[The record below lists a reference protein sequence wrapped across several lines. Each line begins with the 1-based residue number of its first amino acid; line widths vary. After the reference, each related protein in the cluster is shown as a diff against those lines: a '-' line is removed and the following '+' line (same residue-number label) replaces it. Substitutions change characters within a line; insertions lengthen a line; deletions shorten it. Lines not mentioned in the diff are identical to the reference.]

1 MIDGITTI
9 FAFLFIFLLIVLCI
23 MHYEGPVNLARRI
36 GLWWLE
42 VAENMETR
50 HMKEHEEIVDR
61 IFKIKGFNK

>member
-1 MIDGITTI
+1 MI
-9 FAFLFIFLLIVLCI
+9 LICI
-23 MHYEGPVNLARRI
+23 LHYEGPVNLARRI

-42 VAENMETR
+42 VAENMEAR